1 VERLREEALRT
12 VRAAKTPDAVA
23 AALDTLPDG
32 DADVREALLARYR
45 ALGAQP
51 SRRDPGCHLRVAL
64 LQGLRR
70 HALPADVD
78 VLEAAVRTYEMLP
91 PGPQEVAGGLRG
103 AALLALSD
111 LDDRL
116 ASFHAVRLMADP
128 YTSRQSGE
136 PAVTAVRLLAAQRQ
150 TLPLYQHL
158 LRGEAAGE
166 VALECLRALTEA
178 PASVV
183 QAVAEESRRRR
194 DELVLLGLVD
204 LLLGHPEKERLAP
217 ILIALV
223 TESEQ
228 MDVVRYAAAAIVAGR
243 EPTLIEGLRSRAGL
257 AGRRGELVREALALL
272 PGARA

>member
-1 VERLREEALRT
+1 MERLREEALRT
-12 VRAAKTPDAVA
+12 VRAAKTPDAVG
-23 AALDTLPDG
+23 AALETLPDG
-32 DADVREALLARYR
+32 DAEVREVLLARYR
-45 ALGAQP
+45 GLGAQP

-91 PGPQEVAGGLRG
+91 PGPQEVAGGLRA

-116 ASFHAVRLMADP
+116 ASFHAVRLLADP
-128 YTSRQSGE
+128 YTSRLSGE
-136 PAVTAVRLLAAQRQ
+136 PAVTAVRLLAAQGQ
-150 TLPLYQHL
+150 ALPLYQHL
-158 LRGEAAGE
+158 LGQEASGE

-183 QAVAEESRRRR
+183 QALAEESRRRR

-272 PGARA
+272 PGG